1 MCSKHISDFSS
12 EMLVCSVYS
21 FSDMIS
27 SQGVHKGKI
36 ISNQFTGKNLFG
48 HNYLRQMCKST
59 HVVFYEGHLLDV
71 QGVHDYRDPCN
82 TGIFFSIFLDL

>member
-36 ISNQFTGKNLFG
+36 ISNQFTGKKLFG

-59 HVVFYEGHLLDV
+59 HVFFYEIKFMCQGHLLDV
-71 QGVHDYRDPCN
+71 MDVSL
-82 TGIFFSIFLDL
+82 TSSIGP